1 MKNLWIY
8 MKRYRRDAILAP
20 LFKVLEVCFELL
32 VPLIVASVID
42 VGIANHDKG
51 YVWGRGGLLVLL
63 GALGLTSTLVAQ
75 FFSARAACG
84 FAKDVKSALFSHIGT
99 LSYADLDRIGTSR
112 LITSMTSDINQLQS
126 GVNLTLRLLLRSPL
140 IVFGAMIM
148 AFTID
153 VSAAVPFVVV
163 IPLLSLVV
171 FGIMLSTIPLYKKV
185 QGALD
190 KVLGR
195 TRENLA
201 GVRVIRAFCHEEKE
215 TALFRED
222 NEALTKAQKFVGRIS
237 ALMNPLTYAII
248 NLGVAFLIWRSAF
261 RVDAG
266 TLSQGQV
273 IALWNYMTQILV
285 ELVKLANLII
295 TMTKS
300 VACGNRIGAVLAVN
314 PSQTYPEK
322 EPDCEEGAIAVVF
335 DNVTFRYAEGGA
347 PALENISFRA
357 ERGMSVGVIGGT
369 GSGKTTLVN
378 LIPRFYD
385 ATEGKVTVDGCDVLS
400 YPKESL
406 LRKIGMVPQKA
417 VLFSG
422 TIRENLRFGK
432 PDATD
437 EECLAAVQKA
447 QAADILASKEGG
459 LDHLLEQGGKNLS
472 GGQKQ
477 RLTIAR
483 ALVRNPEI
491 LILDDSSSA
500 LDYATDKALRHAL
513 RQEKC
518 TVFTVSQRV
527 SSVRFADMI
536 LVLDEGHLVGKGT
549 HEELMQSCEVYREIY
564 ASQNKKEEERGAA
577 E

>member
-1 MKNLWIY
+1 MKNLWVY
-8 MKRYRRDAILAP
+8 MKRYRRDCVLAP

-32 VPLIVASVID
+32 VPLIMASVID
-42 VGIANHDKG
+42 TGIANGDTG
-51 YVWGRGGLLVLL
+51 YIWSRGGILVLL
-63 GALGLTSTLVAQ
+63 GALGLASTLVAQ

-84 FAKDVKSALFSHIGT
+84 FAKDVRSSLFAHIGT

-112 LITSMTSDINQLQS
+112 LITSMTSDINQVQS

-153 VSAAVPFVVV
+153 ASAAVPFVVV
-163 IPLLSLVV
+163 IPLLSAVV

-190 KVLGR
+190 RVLGR

-215 TALFRED
+215 TAIFRRE

-237 ALMNPLTYAII
+237 ALMNPLTYAIV

-266 TLSQGQV
+266 TLTQGQV

-300 VACGNRIGAVLAVN
+300 VACGNRIGAILAVK
-314 PSQTYPEK
+314 PTQTYPEA
-322 EPDCEEGAIAVVF
+322 EPVCPADAPAVVF
-335 DNVTFRYAEGGA
+335 DRVSFRYAEGGA
-347 PALENISFRA
+347 PALEDISFRVS
-357 ERGMSVGVIGGT
+357 RGMSVGVIGGT

-378 LIPRFYD
+378 LIPRLYD
-385 ATEGKVTVDGCDVLS
+385 ATEGQVLVDGCDVLA
-400 YPKESL
+400 YPKDSL
-406 LRKIGMVPQKA
+406 LHKVGLVPQKA

-422 TIRENLRFGK
+422 SIRDNLRFGA
-432 PDATD
+432 PEATD
-437 EECLAAVQKA
+437 EECLSAVRKA
-447 QAADILASKEGG
+447 QAADVLAAKEGG
-459 LDHLLEQGGKNLS
+459 LDHVLEQGGKNLS

-483 ALVRNPEI
+483 ALVRDPEI

-513 RQEKC
+513 REEKC
-518 TVFTVSQRV
+518 TVFTVSQRI
-527 SSVRFADMI
+527 SSIRFADMI
-536 LVLDEGHLVGKGT
+536 LVLDEGRLVGKGT
-549 HEELMQSCEVYREIY
+549 HEELMQNCEVYREIY
-564 ASQNKKEEERGAA
+564 ASQNKKEDEGGREE
-577 E
+577 